1 MSQDTLT
8 YVGLD
13 VSKQSIN
20 VAIHRPDGTL
30 DEDRVANTLEAVRAL
45 VRRWTEPA
53 TFRVCYE
60 AGPTG
65 YILYRWLTG
74 LGIRCTVIAPSL
86 TPRRPGERIK
96 TDRRDA
102 RKLAGLFRADE
113 LTAVR
118 VPTEAEEAARDLLRA
133 RDDAREDRNR
143 ARQRL
148 GHFLL
153 RHGRVY
159 ADGTA
164 WTGRH
169 RAWLARQHFEDP
181 TFQGTLDHYRTSVD
195 LRTTELAR
203 LDGAIVAVAASE
215 PFRDPVAALF
225 SLRGISTLSGLT
237 LVAEI
242 GDFRRF
248 RRAGE
253 LMAFVGL
260 VPSERSSGNRR
271 RQGSIT
277 KTGNRFVRR
286 ILVEA
291 AWNAARKPNLGPAFA
306 RRTSGQPTETVA
318 IAARAQTRLHDRY
331 WHHIHHRKPPAV
343 AAVAVAR
350 ELAGFC
356 WALMVQPA

>member
-1 MSQDTLT
+1 
-8 YVGLD
+8 V
-13 VSKQSIN
+13 
-20 VAIHRPDGTL
+20 
-30 DEDRVANTLEAVRAL
+30 
-45 VRRWTEPA
+45 
-53 TFRVCYE
+53 
-60 AGPTG
+60 
-65 YILYRWLTG
+65 
-74 LGIRCTVIAPSL
+74 
-86 TPRRPGERIK
+86 
-96 TDRRDA
+96 
-102 RKLAGLFRADE
+102 GLFRADE
-113 LTAVR
+113 LTAIR

-148 GHFLL
+148 SHFLL
-153 RHGRVY
+153 RHGRAY
-159 ADGTA
+159 ADGTT

-169 RAWLARQHFEDP
+169 RAWLARQRFEGSVLGR
-181 TFQGTLDHYRTSVD
+181 TFEHYRTTVD
-195 LRTTELAR
+195 LRTSELAR
-203 LDGAIVAVAASE
+203 LDEAIIAVAAFE
-215 PFRDPVAALF
+215 PFHDSVAALS
-225 SLRGISTLSGLT
+225 SLRGIGTLSALT
-237 LVAEI
+237 LVAEV

-253 LMAFVGL
+253 FMAFVGL
-260 VPSERSSGNRR
+260 VPSERSSGGRR

-306 RRTSGQPTETVA
+306 RRTSGQPSETVA
-318 IAARAQTRLHDRY
+318 IAPRAQTRLHDRY

-356 WALMVQPA
+356 WGLMVQPA

>member
-1 MSQDTLT
+1 M
-8 YVGLD
+8 
-13 VSKQSIN
+13 SKQAIS
-20 VAIHRPDGTL
+20 VAILRPDGRL
-30 DEDRVANTLEAVRAL
+30 DEDRVANTFEAVRGL
-45 VRRWTEPA
+45 VRRWAEPV
-53 TFRVCYE
+53 TVRVCYE

-65 YILYRWLTG
+65 YVLYRWLTE
-74 LGIRCTVIAPSL
+74 LGIRCTVVAPSL

-102 RKLAGLFRADE
+102 RKLAGLLRAGE

-148 GHFLL
+148 THFLL

-159 ADGTA
+159 ADGHA
-164 WTGRH
+164 WTVRH
-169 RAWLARQHFEDP
+169 RAWLARQRFEDAVL
-181 TFQGTLDHYRTSVD
+181 QQTLQHYQTTVD
-195 LRTTELAR
+195 LRTAELAR
-203 LDGAIVAVAASE
+203 LDQEIAAVAATE
-215 PFRDPVAALF
+215 PFRQDVAALS
-225 SLRGISTLSGLT
+225 SLRGISTLSALT

-260 VPSERSSGNRR
+260 VPTERSSGDRR

-286 ILVEA
+286 VFVEA

-306 RRTSGQPTETVA
+306 RRTAGQPAETVA
-318 IAARAQTRLHDRY
+318 IAARAQERLHDRY
-331 WHHIHHRKPPAV
+331 WHHIHHRKPAGV

-350 ELAGFC
+350 ELVGFC
-356 WALMVQPA
+356 WAVMLRPA